1 MGKKRIYELAKE
13 LNVPSKQLI
22 AQAQQLGF
30 SVKNHMSTLGDSEA
44 RQLQGTTT
52 VTHPKSQPAPAKTS
66 RATQA
71 VAKNVTRTATKAEL
85 NTATGN
91 KRTVYAIT
99 DAGFAKKMV
108 AIMTQ

>member
-1 MGKKRIYELAKE
+1 MGKKRIYELAE
-13 LNVPSKQLI
+13 EVNVPSKQLI

-66 RATQA
+66 RA
-71 VAKNVTRTATKAEL
+71 KSFLGCISPVTMSFRNGTFL
-85 NTATGN
+85 
-91 KRTVYAIT
+91 
-99 DAGFAKKMV
+99 
-108 AIMTQ
+108 

>member
-1 MGKKRIYELAKE
+1 SDL

-71 VAKNVTRTATKAEL
+71 VAKNVTRTANQQQSNSRHQQSGDSL
-85 NTATGN
+85 NNNRNNNQNNSQSRNSNGN
-91 KRTVYAIT
+91 RS
-99 DAGFAKKMV
+99 
-108 AIMTQ
+108 